1 MTERKLFAD
10 SVTTLRISP
19 APPTGACPLIY
30 PLMGTACFRDVTAG
44 NNGDFTAAP
53 GYDPVTGIGVP
64 NVKELVKALS

>member
-1 MTERKLFAD
+1 MPTFE
-10 SVTTLRISP
+10 STTL
-19 APPTGACPLIY
+19 CPLIY